1 MHPTPRITEE
11 EIISQCKT
19 GNLKYQE
26 VLYKL
31 FYGYA
36 MGISLRYSLNRDD
49 ALEAVNDA
57 FIKVFNAI
65 KNYNTDKP
73 FKAWL
78 RTIVVNTAID
88 RRRKDLKFQLNVEL
102 DNAAPLSSNMGTVDN
117 LNAQDILKMMN
128 ELPAIQLT
136 IFNLYEIDGY
146 NHDEIA
152 NMLTI
157 PVSSSRVYLSRAK
170 ERLRK
175 IIRHEAQ
182 NHERSAG

>member
-1 MHPTPRITEE
+1 MHSPPRITEE

-19 GNLKYQE
+19 GSLKHQE
-26 VLYKL
+26 MLYKL

-49 ALEAVNDA
+49 ALEVVNDA

-65 KNYNTDKP
+65 HSYNIDKP

-102 DNAAPLSSNMGTVDN
+102 ENAAPITSNMGAVDN
-117 LNAQDILKMMN
+117 LNVQDILKLMK

-152 NMLTI
+152 NMLSI

-175 IIRHEAQ
+175 MLRTETQ
-182 NHERSAG
+182 NHG

>member
-1 MHPTPRITEE
+1 MHSPPRITEE

-19 GNLKYQE
+19 GSLKHQE
-26 VLYKL
+26 MLYKL

-65 KNYNTDKP
+65 HSYNIDKP

-102 DNAAPLSSNMGTVDN
+102 ENAAPITSNMGAVDN
-117 LNAQDILKMMN
+117 LNVQDILKLMK

-152 NMLTI
+152 NMLSI

-175 IIRHEAQ
+175 MLRTETQ
-182 NHERSAG
+182 NHG

>member
-1 MHPTPRITEE
+1 
-11 EIISQCKT
+11 
-19 GNLKYQE
+19 
-26 VLYKL
+26 
-31 FYGYA
+31 

-65 KNYNTDKP
+65 HNYNTDRP

-88 RRRKDLKFQLNVEL
+88 RRRKDLKFQLNVDL
-102 DNAAPLSSNMGTVDN
+102 DNAAPISSNIGTVDN
-117 LNAQDILKMMN
+117 LNVQDILKLMK

-175 IIRHEAQ
+175 MLRTETQ
-182 NHERSAG
+182 NHG

>member
-1 MHPTPRITEE
+1 MHPPPRITEE
-11 EIISQCKT
+11 EVISQCKT
-19 GNLKYQE
+19 GSLKYQE
-26 VLYKL
+26 MLYKL

-65 KNYNTDKP
+65 HSYNIDKP

-88 RRRKDLKFQLNVEL
+88 RRRKDLKFQLNVDL
-102 DNAAPLSSNMGTVDN
+102 DNAAPISSHISTVDN
-117 LNAQDILKMMN
+117 LNVQDILKLMR

-175 IIRHEAQ
+175 MLKKETQSH
-182 NHERSAG
+182 G

>member
-1 MHPTPRITEE
+1 MHSPPRITEE

-19 GNLKYQE
+19 GSLKYQE
-26 VLYKL
+26 MLYKL

-65 KNYNTDKP
+65 HSYNIDRP

-88 RRRKDLKFQLNVEL
+88 RRRKDLKFQLNVDL
-102 DNAAPLSSNMGTVDN
+102 DNAAPISSNIGTVDN
-117 LNAQDILKMMN
+117 LNVQDILKLMK

-175 IIRHEAQ
+175 MLRTETQ
-182 NHERSAG
+182 NHG

>member
-1 MHPTPRITEE
+1 MHPPPRITEE

-19 GNLKYQE
+19 GSLKYQE
-26 VLYKL
+26 MLYKL

-65 KNYNTDKP
+65 HHYNIDKP

-88 RRRKDLKFQLNVEL
+88 RRRKDLKFQLNVDL
-102 DNAAPLSSNMGTVDN
+102 DNAAPISSNIGTVDN
-117 LNAQDILKMMN
+117 LNVQDILKLMS

-175 IIRHEAQ
+175 MLKKETQSH
-182 NHERSAG
+182 G

>member
-1 MHPTPRITEE
+1 MHLSPGVAETD
-11 EIISQCKT
+11 IIRHCKT
-19 GNLKYQE
+19 GSLKYQE
-26 VLYKL
+26 MLYKL

-57 FIKVFNAI
+57 FIKIFNAI
-65 KNYNTDKP
+65 HSYNINKP

-88 RRRKDLKFQLNVEL
+88 RRRKDIKFQLNVDL
-102 DNAAPLSSNMGTVDN
+102 DNAVPISSNISAVDN
-117 LNAQDILKMMN
+117 LNVQDILKLMK

-175 IIRHEAQ
+175 MLRTETQ
-182 NHERSAG
+182 NHG